1 VDPQGTNDLIEV
13 VFQAEVFKF
22 GTVFSGW
29 VFDSTR
35 PHEVRQAVTAGDADP
50 LVDSNTLSV
59 ELTLIRP
66 QTIHALRLVSSVF
79 TPNGDGTNDELQI
92 EFDLLNL
99 VGAVSVTVDLYDL
112 SGRKLGRVFDGV
124 AASGR
129 FSAAWDGRDGE
140 GHLLAPGLYII
151 RLAVDTDQ
159 GLATAE
165 RVVSLA
171 Y

>member
-1 VDPQGTNDLIEV
+1 
-13 VFQAEVFKF
+13 
-22 GTVFSGW
+22 
-29 VFDSTR
+29 
-35 PHEVRQAVTAGDADP
+35 
-50 LVDSNTLSV
+50 V